1 MSPGQV
7 PCLARGTG
15 SLPQCSPKSSSPL
28 PGNACGF
35 ERKNRVARRG
45 ARCYHPSMILDASRT
60 DAGRWAAV
68 LDHDTAADGR
78 FVYAVSSTGIYCRPS
93 CPSRRPNR
101 RNVSFFATPGEAEAG
116 GYRPCR
122 RCRPRE
128 AETDA
133 VRRVRRAQRY
143 LDHHLDETVTLA
155 RLGEAVGVS
164 PYHLQRT
171 FKRIT
176 GVSPKAW
183 AGARRMERMKT
194 QLRKGESVSR
204 ATYSAGYSSPSR
216 AYHASRA
223 RLGMTPGAY
232 RNGGRGVAIRFT
244 TVDTSL
250 GTVLIAGTERGLCF
264 VALGEE
270 AGALERELR
279 QEYPAAGVER
289 DDHTLRAWAEQVAA
303 IAGGEGGHRLPLD
316 VPGTEF
322 QWRVW
327 EALQRIPRG
336 ETRTY
341 AEIARELGQPSAAR
355 AVARACATNQ
365 VSLVIPCHRVVRGD
379 GGLGGYR
386 WGIER
391 KRELLAAERAAR
403 S

>member
-1 MSPGQV
+1 
-7 PCLARGTG
+7 
-15 SLPQCSPKSSSPL
+15 
-28 PGNACGF
+28 
-35 ERKNRVARRG
+35 
-45 ARCYHPSMILDASRT
+45 MILDASRT

-68 LDHDTAADGR
+68 LDRDAGADGR

-101 RNVSFFATPGEAEAG
+101 RNVSFFANPEAAEAG
-116 GYRPCR
+116 GYRACR

-128 AETDA
+128 LETDV

-143 LDHHLDETVTLA
+143 LDHHLDETVTLE

-194 QLRKGESVSR
+194 QGRKGESGAR

-216 AYHASRA
+216 AYDASRA

-232 RNGGRGVAIRFT
+232 RNGGRGVAIGFT
-244 TVDTSL
+244 TVDTAL

-264 VALGEE
+264 VALGDD
-270 AGALERELR
+270 AVALERELR
-279 QEYPAAGVER
+279 QEYPAAQVTR
-289 DDHTLRAWAEQVAA
+289 DDGELRPWAEQVTA
-303 IAGGEGGHRLPLD
+303 IAAGEGDGVLPLD
-316 VPGTEF
+316 VPGTDF

-341 AEIARELGQPSAAR
+341 AEIARELGQPTAAR

-391 KRELLAAERAAR
+391 KRELLAAERETMAR
-403 S
+403 